1 MLLKYQ
7 SFRLVPSILCSR
19 CTCITFAIFTHF
31 VSANIPNNHYMEEFR
46 IIKFQNRHKKSG
58 LSHHSTPTPPQH
70 QAPTETQY
78 KPPVSPM

>member
-1 MLLKYQ
+1 
-7 SFRLVPSILCSR
+7 
-19 CTCITFAIFTHF
+19 
-31 VSANIPNNHYMEEFR
+31 MEEFR

-78 KPPVSPM
+78 KPPVRPM

>member
-46 IIKFQNRHKKSG
+46 IIKFQNRHKKVASATI
-58 LSHHSTPTPPQH
+58 LPPPHPNTKH
-70 QAPTETQY
+70 QQKRNINHP
-78 KPPVSPM
+78 